1 MLADVAHERQP
12 YLLAFDTAT
21 ERMAVAV
28 GVPGRVFTRVAQ
40 GGAAASA
47 TLLPTLRALL
57 TEAGHTLADVTA
69 IGFGRG
75 PGAFTGLRTS
85 AAVAQGLAFGIGVP
99 VLPIDSLLIVAED
112 ARAALAGGA
121 GGGASFDV
129 GVAMDARM
137 GEVYA
142 GRYRFDGTRWLTT
155 EVHALWAPEA
165 VAAAWADSA
174 APHCVAGTALTAFEG
189 RVAWPATARQ
199 VPAEADRAAALWRLV
214 QAAWQAGEAVD
225 AALALP
231 VYLRDKVAFTTSER
245 EAARAAKNA

>member
-1 MLADVAHERQP
+1 MPPVRAVIFDLDDTVFDDAGCTLA
-12 YLLAFDTAT
+12 
-21 ERMAVAV
+21 
-28 GVPGRVFTRVAQ
+28 G
-40 GGAAASA
+40 
-47 TLLPTLRALL
+47 LRAL
-57 TEAGHTLADVTA
+57 
-69 IGFGRG
+69 
-75 PGAFTGLRTS
+75 
-85 AAVAQGLAFGIGVP
+85 AAEHPAL
-99 VLPIDSLLIVAED
+99 
-112 ARAALAGGA
+112 AALPQTELFSRHAA
-121 GGGASFDV
+121 LLA
-129 GVAMDARM
+129 ALE

-155 EVHALWAPEA
+155 VVHALWAPEA

-231 VYLRDKVAFTTSER
+231 VYLRDKVAFTTAER